1 MTKKL
6 IVGSLLTA
14 LSLIFLILPNVIW
27 FYMNRDT
34 YFREDSTSLSIGAI
48 MTLIYI
54 VAVMKGA
61 FKQIDKRFAT
71 LFSLILFT
79 VIVQFM
85 EAIIHDLVWILM
97 FGSIGYLFYL
107 VFSFWASSYLR
118 YYKAYKD
125 ESARV
130 YARKEIDSE
139 VGNV

>member
-6 IVGSLLTA
+6 ITGSVLA
-14 LSLIFLILPNVIW
+14 ILSFIFLILPNAIW

-34 YFREDSTSLSIGAI
+34 YFQEDATSLSMGAI

-61 FKQIDKRFAT
+61 FKSIDKRFST
-71 LFSLILFT
+71 LFSIMLFT
-79 VIVQFM
+79 VIVWFM

-97 FGSIGYLFYL
+97 FGTLGYVFYL
-107 VFSFWASSYLR
+107 IFSFWASSYLR